1 MKTFKKIKKK
11 NYMVELAGKKWMFK
25 EIVFTEMSDGK
36 LGLTKDETEKINFS
50 VANAICSSEDKMST
64 DELEFLCEIT
74 ATRAIEVSRFVRKS
88 PSTVTRWFD
97 RDKPRELDFGNSLIL
112 KQFFWV
118 KIFMVNI
125 YLSVCFATYHTLFT
139 IVFMSLYLIC
149 CFFIFCSI

>member
-1 MKTFKKIKKK
+1 
-11 NYMVELAGKKWMFK
+11 MVELAGKKWMFK

-118 KIFMVNI
+118 KIFNDLNRSPSMKKQLNNMGKLAINELRAVNV
-125 YLSVCFATYHTLFT
+125 LEAV
-139 IVFMSLYLIC
+139 
-149 CFFIFCSI
+149 